1 MLQTTRSFRGMVT
14 TPHHLASSAGQRV
27 LQDGGN
33 AIEAMIA
40 AASTIAVVYPH
51 MNSLG
56 GDNFWLIHE
65 PGGEVIGIDACGAAA
80 LGANVEYY
88 ENLGF
93 GQIPS
98 RGPSAALT
106 CAGAV
111 SGWDEA
117 LKISKEKWGGQ
128 IDLARLLE
136 DAIFFAGEGI
146 PVTKTQADNTKKK
159 FSELSEIAGF
169 KETFLINGQL
179 PEEGTKFS
187 QPRLART
194 LQSLVK
200 HGLKDF
206 YKGRLAK
213 KIADDLDKVGSPLSL
228 EDLERHLARRVQPLS
243 LSVSGH
249 KVFNMPPP
257 TQGLASLLLLGIFD
271 RLGSVAPESSQYLH
285 NLVEATKIAF
295 SVRDKHIS
303 DPDYMAVDP
312 KTFLTNESLDQ
323 LASFVNPMTASPWP
337 QKSEIG
343 DTVWLGVIDKEGR
356 AVSFIQ
362 SIYWEFGSGVV
373 LEETGINWQN
383 RGTSFSL
390 EKGHQNILFPT
401 RRPFHTIQP
410 ALALLSDGATMVYGT
425 MGGDGQPQTQ
435 AALFSRYAM
444 FDQPLQEA
452 VTAPRWLL
460 GRTWGSEINCLRIEN
475 RFDPQII
482 SALQNMGHDVKLI
495 GGFDEV
501 MGHAGA
507 LVLKNDGLFEGAS
520 DPRSDGSVAA
530 F

>member
-1 MLQTTRSFRGMVT
+1 
-14 TPHHLASSAGQRV
+14 
-27 LQDGGN
+27 
-33 AIEAMIA
+33 
-40 AASTIAVVYPH
+40 
-51 MNSLG
+51 
-56 GDNFWLIHE
+56 
-65 PGGEVIGIDACGAAA
+65 
-80 LGANVEYY
+80 
-88 ENLGF
+88 
-93 GQIPS
+93 
-98 RGPSAALT
+98 
-106 CAGAV
+106 
-111 SGWDEA
+111 
-117 LKISKEKWGGQ
+117 
-128 IDLARLLE
+128 
-136 DAIFFAGEGI
+136 
-146 PVTKTQADNTKKK
+146 
-159 FSELSEIAGF
+159 
-169 KETFLINGQL
+169 
-179 PEEGTKFS
+179 
-187 QPRLART
+187 
-194 LQSLVK
+194 
-200 HGLKDF
+200 
-206 YKGRLAK
+206 
-213 KIADDLDKVGSPLSL
+213 
-228 EDLERHLARRVQPLS
+228 
-243 LSVSGH
+243 
-249 KVFNMPPP
+249 MPPP

-435 AALFSRYAM
+435 AAVFSRYAM